1 MPLPVLPVVAKR
13 KSKTMNKLL
22 LCTAGTVAAGVGR
35 EFLRQIKAHAVSGL
49 EVKVR
54 YLDTYNLADMY
65 PDIQV
70 GEWFHLRVDSRHMH
84 FTHRK
89 LDEDPCLKKF
99 LYPGLIPETDGTGG
113 GSIRYNGAGAVEIAR
128 NEIKAWIKS
137 GMDDLARGGDRQTRM
152 NVAVVV
158 SAVGATGS
166 GSLERLIELIIEAAL
181 DAGIP
186 TPIRLDTYILQPGGQ
201 GMTDLLLAN
210 TLALYAELAA
220 SRLSHSTQ
228 VGKLYQGRTIMV
240 GWGTEH
246 TLTSL
251 EQLQETA
258 ATLIRLTTDLAS
270 GVAAQ
275 HQGRQIDKHVLREDD
290 PRTGLPSHLSTAT
303 PITISLGDLALQ
315 VLQADVARILS
326 GIVLGTGKES
336 EACQTAEGSFNPLDG
351 PLHFLKG
358 EHTHQSYKA
367 LLNRISEGVNLR
379 SLRITPTQIS
389 KIPDREQATQ
399 LKRLWQGDKDE
410 LAQQGRPKIQKS
422 AAQLVVDMLAE
433 MKSIRQHH
441 MTADY
446 TLLQLYANYQDVKT
460 AISSLLKEAGQYV
473 PQTGADESNVLKAL
487 AELDH
492 ASRWGRQKTLIRAV
506 EVVHRYLYSQL
517 ERETHAVA
525 VKVLHALD
533 KHCAEALRD
542 IGLIIQMVK
551 QERHSQQGW
560 GTEHPRL
567 EVRVD
572 HPLHLPA
579 LSDPDEL
586 ELYYR
591 KVSLFA
597 SQTNGEQEM
606 ISEILADEQKLDPL
620 ADFRQWLIKQHVVD
634 VLFSGDFDQLHEV
647 IRRYAQQHVEK
658 NVQDLS
664 VVDVLQLLSPH
675 ALQQRIAVAAKLAH
689 SLVPF
694 SEQFAPSRSES
705 RYVSAMCKDDQRAA
719 LEVAISKT
727 IGKGDWTLIRSNDP
741 TEIDVFLSIDGLTMG
756 AVNDL
761 SGRCFEALLQRRKNW
776 YRRGIG
782 GFTQM
787 VGVPVYS
794 GLDAEQRVYE
804 TGIIRRLYEVRGDSV
819 GAYTEEEVPELGE
832 PGKDLVDLDKIQ
844 NRLESG
850 NGLHSKTSK
859 DLTES
864 RSSMKSDQQGS

>member
-1 MPLPVLPVVAKR
+1 
-13 KSKTMNKLL
+13 MNKLL
-22 LCTAGTVAAGVGR
+22 LCTAGTVAAGVGQ
-35 EFLRQIKAHAVSGL
+35 EFLRQIKTHAGSGL

-54 YLDTYNLADMY
+54 YLDTYNLPDMY

-84 FTHRK
+84 FTQRK
-89 LDEDPCLKKF
+89 LDDDQRLKKF
-99 LYPGLIPETDGTGG
+99 LYPGLLPETDGTGG
-113 GSIRYNGAGAVEIAR
+113 GSIRYNGAGAIEIGR

-137 GMDDLARGGDRQTRM
+137 GMNDLARGGDRQTRM
-152 NVAVVV
+152 NIAVVV

-166 GSLERLIELIIEAAL
+166 GSLERLIEIIIEAGH

-186 TPIRLDTYILQPGGQ
+186 TPIHLDTFILQPGGLS
-201 GMTDLLLAN
+201 MTDLLFAN
-210 TLALYAELAA
+210 TLTLYAELAA
-220 SRLSHSTQ
+220 SRLSRSNQ
-228 VGKLYQGRTIMV
+228 AGKLYQGRTIMI

-315 VLQADVARILS
+315 VLYADVARILS
-326 GIVLGTGKES
+326 DIALGTGKGT
-336 EACQTAEGSFNPLDG
+336 EAGQPDEGSFNPLYG

-358 EHTHQSYKA
+358 EYTHQSYKM
-367 LLNRISEGVNLR
+367 LLSRISEGIVLR
-379 SLRITPTQIS
+379 SLRVTPAQIS
-389 KIPDREQATQ
+389 KMPDKEQATQ

-410 LAQQGRPKIQKS
+410 LAQQGRPKIQKVS
-422 AAQLVVDMLAE
+422 AQLVVDMLAE

-441 MTADY
+441 MTTDY
-446 TLLQLYANYQDVKT
+446 TLLQLYANYQDIKSV
-460 AISSLLKEAGQYV
+460 ISSLLKEAGQYL
-473 PQTGADESNVLKAL
+473 PQTGADESGVLKAL
-487 AELDH
+487 VELDR
-492 ASRWGRQKTLIRAV
+492 AVRWGRQKALMRAV
-506 EVVHRYLYSQL
+506 EAVHSFLYSQL

-542 IGLIIQMVK
+542 MGSVIQMVK
-551 QERHSQQGW
+551 QRRYSQQGW
-560 GTEHPRL
+560 GTEQPRL
-567 EVRVD
+567 EVHIN

-597 SQTNGEQEM
+597 RQTNSGQEM
-606 ISEILADEQKLDPL
+606 INEILADEQKLDPL
-620 ADFRQWLIKQHVVD
+620 ADFRQWLIKQHAVD
-634 VLFSGDFDQLHEV
+634 VLFSGDFDQLHDV
-647 IRRYAQQHVEK
+647 IWRYAKQHVEK
-658 NVQDLS
+658 NVQDFS
-664 VVDVLQLLSPH
+664 VVDVLQMVSPH
-675 ALQQRIAVAAKLAH
+675 ALQQRIADAAKQAH
-689 SLVPF
+689 SLVAF

-705 RYVSAMCKDDQRAA
+705 RYVSAMYRDDQRTA
-719 LEVAISKT
+719 LEGAIRKT
-727 IGKGDWTLIRSNDP
+727 FGQGDWTLIRSNDP
-741 TEIDVFLSIDGLTMG
+741 TEIDVFLCIDGLTVG

-761 SGRCFEALLQRRKNW
+761 SGRCLEALLQRRKSW
-776 YRRGIG
+776 YRRGKG
-782 GFTQM
+782 CYTQM

-804 TGIIRRLYEVRGDSV
+804 TGIIRRLYELRGDSV
-819 GAYTEEEVPELGE
+819 GDYSEEEVPELGDL
-832 PGKDLVDLDKIQ
+832 GNDLVDLDVMQKQ
-844 NRLESG
+844 MESG
-850 NGLHSKTSK
+850 NGLHSTISK
-859 DLTES
+859 DQTEPRIS
-864 RSSMKSDQQGS
+864 RNTDRQES